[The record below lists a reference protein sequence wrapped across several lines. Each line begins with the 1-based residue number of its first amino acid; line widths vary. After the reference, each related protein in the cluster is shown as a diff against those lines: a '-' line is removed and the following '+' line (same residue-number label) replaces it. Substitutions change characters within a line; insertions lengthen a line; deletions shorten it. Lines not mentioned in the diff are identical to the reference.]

1 MSDTATIDAASN
13 QIETIISRIQNAVIT
28 DEQFLETVL
37 SGLLARGH
45 VLLEDVPGTG
55 KTLTA
60 VALADALNLEFN
72 RIQFTPDL
80 LPSDI
85 TGSQIYNEQA
95 GEFRFQRGPVFGNI
109 VLADEINRAPP
120 KTQSALLEAMDEG
133 QVTVG
138 GTTYELPDPF
148 FVIATQN
155 PIEQEGTFR
164 LPEAQRDRFVVKTS
178 LGYPDRDGEIEL
190 LSRRED
196 RTTKLPTV
204 DPVVDAEQVST
215 LRQLPEQVRM
225 ETALKGYLVDLV
237 RESRG
242 DARVDVGIS
251 PRGIQRFFEATRAR
265 AVIRGRDYVTPDDI
279 KAIAVPVMTHRLVL
293 TSEAAIQDVEAAA
306 IVAEA
311 LESVPVPG
319 ATGEAAGQP

>member
-13 QIETIISRIQNAVIT
+13 QIETIISRVRNAVIT
-28 DEQFLETVL
+28 DEEFLETVL

-60 VALADALNLEFN
+60 VALADGLNLAFN

-95 GEFRFQRGPVFGNI
+95 GEFRFQRGPVFANV

-204 DPVVDAEQVST
+204 DPVVDAGQVST

-225 ETALKGYLVDLV
+225 ETELKGYLVDLV
-237 RESRG
+237 RESRD
-242 DARVDVGIS
+242 DARVDVGVS
-251 PRGIQRFFEATRAR
+251 PRGVQRFFEAARAR

-279 KAIAVPVMTHRLVL
+279 KTIARPVMTHRLVL
-293 TSEAAIQDVEAAA
+293 TSEAAIQDVDAAT
-306 IVAEA
+306 IVESV
-311 LESVPVPG
+311 LEGVPVPG
-319 ATGEAAGQP
+319 ATGEA